1 MKDRGVCVIFILLL
15 IVAPIASSA
24 PMERI
29 VPVSVNIVTNQHTL
43 DLEIIANKNSFL
55 LTYSIVSQKFLPINI
70 PFKVKSLS
78 GLLVTYNLSLSQ
90 LGGRCDENTS
100 LVPTAMLDGADMMV
114 EQLRRFDGVVNEHVL
129 TLSFPLLP
137 QMDFTLQCEGYVGVV
152 AELVI

>member
-1 MKDRGVCVIFILLL
+1 MKDRGLCVILLL
-15 IVAPIASSA
+15 LLMVSPIASSA

-29 VPVSVNIVTNQHTL
+29 IPVSVNIVTNQHTL
-43 DLEIIANKNSFL
+43 DLEIVASKNSFL
-55 LTYSIVSQKFLPINI
+55 LTYGVASQQFLPLNI
-70 PFKVKSLS
+70 PFKVKSLG
-78 GLLVTYNLSLSQ
+78 GLLVSYNLSLSQ

-100 LVPTAMLDGADMMV
+100 LVPTAMLDGTDV
-114 EQLRRFDGVVNEHVL
+114 RVDQLRRFDGVVNEHVL